1 MMTLPLASLTAGSS
15 ALLFVF
21 GLLRSA
27 KADPRLKDRP
37 PLLTFEPN
45 YHAAFESIDN
55 GRRLNLSDVVD
66 EINNDNCTALIPP
79 QSPIDLRIT
88 KAHASRGYDVVRIS
102 VITYSA
108 SPPTFVSNPAGNGT
122 SLDWDYS
129 GKFKYRWT
137 AQFDTGVHNVR
148 CQNATGEMLDVQN
161 YTWGGHSESPAPDTA
176 CLFACQDNPE
186 CKHYSVFYNS
196 TTEEVQCELFKEC
209 ISSCSYKVWAYTHA
223 SNLNKTSFVPHE
235 QTVSLREGWT
245 TTSKYGESYIHT
257 RITQVVPGVDNPFAI
272 DGHEFNVKIPPK
284 DEKAKCIVWGDPCIS
299 SKFVGCSFG
308 QYFDAYAK
316 SVTMLNQLSEVDDSF
331 DCFIMLG
338 DNFYDS
344 DGRISVSFWKRLSLK
359 AKSKVLIYI
368 LGNHDIW

>member
-1 MMTLPLASLTAGSS
+1 MTLPLASLTAGSS

-88 KAHASRGYDVVRIS
+88 KAHASRGYDFVRIS

-108 SPPTFVSNPAGNGT
+108 SPPTFVSNPVGNGT

-148 CQNATGEMLDVQN
+148 CQNTTGEMLDAQN
-161 YTWGGHSESPAPDTA
+161 YTWGGHS
-176 CLFACQDNPE
+176 
-186 CKHYSVFYNS
+186 
-196 TTEEVQCELFKEC
+196 
-209 ISSCSYKVWAYTHA
+209 
-223 SNLNKTSFVPHE
+223 
-235 QTVSLREGWT
+235 
-245 TTSKYGESYIHT
+245 
-257 RITQVVPGVDNPFAI
+257 
-272 DGHEFNVKIPPK
+272 
-284 DEKAKCIVWGDPCIS
+284 
-299 SKFVGCSFG
+299 
-308 QYFDAYAK
+308 
-316 SVTMLNQLSEVDDSF
+316 
-331 DCFIMLG
+331 
-338 DNFYDS
+338 
-344 DGRISVSFWKRLSLK
+344 
-359 AKSKVLIYI
+359 
-368 LGNHDIW
+368 